1 MPLLDFSMP
10 SRPSFSNSLQQKL
23 ASPAWTIFLNLL
35 KLSNAYHA
43 FPLHQQKHVQWFLS
57 VLHKCSYSLVYA
69 EDDQLPLMFFYAV
82 CIQNNQFID
91 IWTG

>member
-1 MPLLDFSMP
+1 M
-10 SRPSFSNSLQQKL
+10 
-23 ASPAWTIFLNLL
+23 
-35 KLSNAYHA
+35 
-43 FPLHQQKHVQWFLS
+43 HQQKHVQWFLS